1 MTVAPIPGTPDTSV
15 RARWMRRRR
24 IIIPLIAALVA
35 IGAFLMFGPI
45 GIGSGPL
52 ALEENDTTGG
62 YALSHG
68 PLGLSL
74 ALYNSGHGLAV
85 IDDIK
90 LVGGTRYPA
99 PRALRFAVLTTALCG
114 GTWPARADGDG
125 FGMGCGGRYHGA
137 LIGRGI
143 GFSFI
148 QRVPPPFPAAA
159 EVTGPPPGGCWVMTE
174 VIIHYHVGI
183 RHYTATDQ
191 YELAVCAEDSSAQI
205 TAAMNAAGGSGS

>member
-1 MTVAPIPGTPDTSV
+1 MTVAPTPGPPDTSV

-24 IIIPLIAALVA
+24 LIIPLIVALVV

-62 YALSHG
+62 VAQGQG
-68 PLGLSL
+68 PVAFSL

-85 IDDIK
+85 VDDIK
-90 LVGGTRYPA
+90 LVGGTGYA
-99 PRALRFAVLTTALCG
+99 GPRALGFAVLTTALCG
-114 GTWPARADGDG
+114 GAWPARADVDG
-125 FGMGCGGRYHGA
+125 FGMGCGGGYHGA

-143 GFSFI
+143 GFTFT

-159 EVTGPPPGGCWVMTE
+159 EVAAPPAGGCWVLTA

-183 RHYTATDQ
+183 RHYAATDPYQ
-191 YELAVCAEDSSAQI
+191 LAICAKGASVGRAMR
-205 TAAMNAAGGSGS
+205 AAEGAG